1 MKKFFIFVLIC
12 CLGMSM
18 TSCRYFDVPVEAE
31 VLGYGTVGQDTEKGF
46 YYAEMDSARYVLDKI
61 YSNGDDKHDKMPPV
75 EGMKVTC
82 FRTEHSPE
90 VEFIAGELS
99 AEYLSGYF
107 ADNIAFV
114 FCSLVI
120 ACWAVWWVIKLVI
133 GRKE

>member
-1 MKKFFIFVLIC
+1 MRRFFIFVLIC

-18 TSCRYFDVPVEAE
+18 TSCRYFDVPVDVE
-31 VLGYGTVGQDTEKGF
+31 VLGYGTVGQDTERDL

-61 YSNGDDKHDKMPPV
+61 YSNGDDEHDKMPPV

-82 FRTEHSPE
+82 FRTEDSPE

-107 ADNIAFV
+107 ADNTFGL

-120 ACWAVWWVIKLVI
+120 ACWAVWLIVKLL
-133 GRKE
+133 RRR

>member
-1 MKKFFIFVLIC
+1 MLIC

-18 TSCRYFDVPVEAE
+18 TSCRYFDVPVDVE
-31 VLGYGTVGQDTEKGF
+31 VLGYGTVGQDTERDL

-61 YSNGDDKHDKMPPV
+61 YSNGDDEHDKMPPE

-82 FRTEHSPE
+82 FRTEDSPE

-107 ADNIAFV
+107 ADNIAFGL
-114 FCSLVI
+114 FCSFVI
-120 ACWAVWWVIKLVI
+120 VAWGTCSFIKLI
-133 GRKE
+133 TRCKRE

>member
-1 MKKFFIFVLIC
+1 
-12 CLGMSM
+12 
-18 TSCRYFDVPVEAE
+18 
-31 VLGYGTVGQDTEKGF
+31 
-46 YYAEMDSARYVLDKI
+46 MDEI
-61 YSNGDDKHDKMPPV
+61 W
-75 EGMKVTC
+75 
-82 FRTEHSPE
+82 PE

-107 ADNIAFV
+107 ADNTFGL